1 MEKDRFQSIQSRESI
16 AVQNA
21 WSSGCESV
29 ILRLLAAALLPRNLL
44 EKKAFSSLLNLLKKT
59 GGGAQQPEF

>member
-1 MEKDRFQSIQSRESI
+1 MSK
-16 AVQNA
+16 

-29 ILRLLAAALLPRNLL
+29 VLRPLAAAQSPRNLL
-44 EKKAFSSLLNLLKKT
+44 EKKAFSSLLNLLKQT